1 MDELEKTAQETAEET
16 GGMAPDAGEQQA
28 PAGEQGVPG
37 GGEDFEPLLRG
48 RYKGEIEARVLRIVD
63 GRLRG
68 LRQENER
75 LRQMAAAAE
84 AARQREQEAQLQAAM
99 EFAVIR
105 ARQQMAQAIASGGR
119 RVAENG
125 GRRRSVSRWDPRG
138 HSGAELAAKRKRVQ
152 DGEKLRIKQGR
163 ENMEMNL
170 QMFAEITQTTAGLS
184 AEMKTYYGMEL
195 LENAKQQLVHNQF
208 AATKGL
214 PAGGGKT
221 VEWRKFGAF
230 DKALKHLTEGETPD
244 GSGISVSYITK
255 ELAQYGDYTTVSDM
269 LDLTAIDDVV
279 LEITDR
285 HGSNMGLTLDTVTRN
300 EIQQG
305 KQVIYA
311 PKIGSDGTKTDVTS
325 RMTLDKDCRM
335 TSELVAKAATQ
346 LKKMNAPTFDGKY
359 VCIIHPSVAF
369 DLRQD
374 EAWIAAHQYAGA
386 TELFSGEIG
395 ELHGVR
401 FVETTEAKIYRG
413 EDLAADSR
421 TLKVNGNVMASTDV
435 TFNGGTVAA
444 GALAGRYVVLGGTRC
459 QVVSNTDAKLVL
471 DKTVTVGDK
480 EVIYPGEGGKQ
491 GCAVYGCLFLG
502 KGAYGVVDLSEG
514 TEVIVKPRGSSGT
527 ADPLDQR
534 SSVGWKGVHAAAI
547 LYDEYMVRVE
557 CGSSYSDEDKA
568 N

>member
-1 MDELEKTAQETAEET
+1 M
-16 GGMAPDAGEQQA
+16 
-28 PAGEQGVPG
+28 
-37 GGEDFEPLLRG
+37 
-48 RYKGEIEARVLRIVD
+48 
-63 GRLRG
+63 
-68 LRQENER
+68 
-75 LRQMAAAAE
+75 
-84 AARQREQEAQLQAAM
+84 
-99 EFAVIR
+99 
-105 ARQQMAQAIASGGR
+105 
-119 RVAENG
+119 
-125 GRRRSVSRWDPRG
+125 
-138 HSGAELAAKRKRVQ
+138 
-152 DGEKLRIKQGR
+152 
-163 ENMEMNL
+163 NMELNY
-170 QMFAEITQTTAGLS
+170 QMFADANTQTTGGLS

-195 LENAKQQLVHNQF
+195 LENAKPQLVHNQF
-208 AATKGL
+208 AATKPL
-214 PAGGGKT
+214 PVGGGKT

-230 DKALKHLTEGETPD
+230 DKALTPLTEGVTPD

-285 HGSNMGLTLDTVTRN
+285 HGNNMGLTLDTVTRN

-305 KQVIYA
+305 NQVIYA
-311 PKIGSDGTKTDVTS
+311 PVLGEGGKQTAVTS
-325 RMTLDKDCRM
+325 RVALTPECKM

-374 EAWIAAHQYAGA
+374 EAWIAAHQYAAA

-401 FVETTEAKIYRG
+401 FVETTEAKIFRG
-413 EDLAADSR
+413 DDLAKNSR
-421 TLKVNGNVMASTDV
+421 NLAVKGAVSNNATVNFD
-435 TFNGGTVAA
+435 GGTVES
-444 GALAGRYVVLGGTRC
+444 GSLVGRYVIIGGKRYK
-459 QVVSNTDAKLVL
+459 VVSNTDSSMTL
-471 DKTVTVGDK
+471 DKAITAADDA
-480 EVIYPGEGGKQ
+480 VIYPGEGGAE
-491 GCAVYGCLFLG
+491 GCAVYGCLFVG

-534 SSVGWKGVHAAAI
+534 SSVGWKGIHAAAI

-557 CGSSYSDEDKA
+557 CGSSYSGEDKA

>member
-1 MDELEKTAQETAEET
+1 MIMELN
-16 GGMAPDAGEQQA
+16 
-28 PAGEQGVPG
+28 
-37 GGEDFEPLLRG
+37 
-48 RYKGEIEARVLRIVD
+48 Y
-63 GRLRG
+63 
-68 LRQENER
+68 
-75 LRQMAAAAE
+75 
-84 AARQREQEAQLQAAM
+84 
-99 EFAVIR
+99 
-105 ARQQMAQAIASGGR
+105 
-119 RVAENG
+119 
-125 GRRRSVSRWDPRG
+125 
-138 HSGAELAAKRKRVQ
+138 
-152 DGEKLRIKQGR
+152 
-163 ENMEMNL
+163 
-170 QMFAEITQTTAGLS
+170 QMFADANTQTTGGLS

-195 LENAKQQLVHNQF
+195 LENAKPQLVHNQF
-208 AATKGL
+208 AATKPL
-214 PAGGGKT
+214 PVGGGKT

-230 DKALKHLTEGETPD
+230 DKALKPLTEGVTPD

-374 EAWIAAHQYAGA
+374 EAWIAAHQYAAA

-401 FVETTEAKIYRG
+401 FVETTEAKIFCG
-413 EDLAADSR
+413 ADLASNARNLAVKGAVANNATVAFD
-421 TLKVNGNVMASTDV
+421 
-435 TFNGGTVAA
+435 GGTVAA
-444 GALAGRYVVLGGTRC
+444 GSLAGRYVIIGGKRHKVL
-459 QVVSNTDAKLVL
+459 SNTTSSMTLAEAITAEDDA
-471 DKTVTVGDK
+471 
-480 EVIYPGEGGKQ
+480 VIYPGEGGAE
-491 GCAVYGCLFLG
+491 GCAVYGCLFVG

-534 SSVGWKGVHAAAI
+534 SSVGWKGIHAAAI

-557 CGSSYSDEDKA
+557 CGSSYSKEDKA

>member
-1 MDELEKTAQETAEET
+1 MSERNMELQLF
-16 GGMAPDAGEQQA
+16 AGE
-28 PAGEQGVPG
+28 
-37 GGEDFEPLLRG
+37 
-48 RYKGEIEARVLRIVD
+48 
-63 GRLRG
+63 
-68 LRQENER
+68 
-75 LRQMAAAAE
+75 
-84 AARQREQEAQLQAAM
+84 
-99 EFAVIR
+99 
-105 ARQQMAQAIASGGR
+105 
-119 RVAENG
+119 
-125 GRRRSVSRWDPRG
+125 
-138 HSGAELAAKRKRVQ
+138 
-152 DGEKLRIKQGR
+152 
-163 ENMEMNL
+163 MN
-170 QMFAEITQTTAGLS
+170 TQTTGGLS

-195 LENAKQQLVHNQF
+195 LENARPQLVHNQF

-214 PAGGGKT
+214 PVGGGKT

-230 DKALKHLTEGETPD
+230 DKALTPLTEGVTPD

-285 HGSNMGLTLDTVTRN
+285 HGANMGLTLDTVTRN

-305 KQVIYA
+305 RQVIYA
-311 PKIGSDGTKTDVTS
+311 PRQESDGKKTEVVS
-325 RMTLDKDCRM
+325 RYALDGSCKI

-346 LKKMNAPTFDGKY
+346 LKKMNAPTFEGKY
-359 VCIIHPSVAF
+359 VCILHPSVAF

-374 EAWIAAHQYAGA
+374 EAWIAAHQYAAA

-413 EDLAADSR
+413 GDLASDSR
-421 TLKVNGNVMASTDV
+421 TLTVNGAV
-435 TFNGGTVAA
+435 TANAEVSFTGGTVAVN
-444 GALAGRYVVLGGTRC
+444 ALAGRYVLLGGKR
-459 QVVSNTDAKLVL
+459 VKVASNTAAKLAL
-471 DKTVTVGDK
+471 EEAVTVSDK
-480 EVIYPGEGGKQ
+480 AVIYPGEGGKD

-557 CGSSYSDEDKA
+557 CGSSYSGEDKA

>member
-1 MDELEKTAQETAEET
+1 
-16 GGMAPDAGEQQA
+16 
-28 PAGEQGVPG
+28 
-37 GGEDFEPLLRG
+37 
-48 RYKGEIEARVLRIVD
+48 
-63 GRLRG
+63 
-68 LRQENER
+68 
-75 LRQMAAAAE
+75 
-84 AARQREQEAQLQAAM
+84 
-99 EFAVIR
+99 
-105 ARQQMAQAIASGGR
+105 
-119 RVAENG
+119 
-125 GRRRSVSRWDPRG
+125 
-138 HSGAELAAKRKRVQ
+138 
-152 DGEKLRIKQGR
+152 
-163 ENMEMNL
+163 MEMNL
-170 QMFAEITQTTAGLS
+170 QMFAENTQTTAGLS

-195 LENAKQQLVHNQF
+195 LENAKPQLVHNQF

-230 DKALKHLTEGETPD
+230 DKALKPLTEGVTPD

-401 FVETTEAKIYRG
+401 FRDFPLLLHGLRFFGAQVQRPYPLAHFVLQSRG
-413 EDLAADSR
+413 LCLRLVHRCEILCNDLLR
-421 TLKVNGNVMASTDV
+421 QLLVFHDV
-435 TFNGGTVAA
+435 KDIALHR
-444 GALAGRYVVLGGTRC
+444 LAGIE
-459 QVVSNTDAKLVL
+459 NTSFLVL
-471 DKTVTVGDK
+471 
-480 EVIYPGEGGKQ
+480 P
-491 GCAVYGCLFLG
+491 
-502 KGAYGVVDLSEG
+502 VVCSL
-514 TEVIVKPRGSSGT
+514 
-527 ADPLDQR
+527 
-534 SSVGWKGVHAAAI
+534 
-547 LYDEYMVRVE
+547 
-557 CGSSYSDEDKA
+557 
-568 N
+568 

>member
-1 MDELEKTAQETAEET
+1 MELN
-16 GGMAPDAGEQQA
+16 
-28 PAGEQGVPG
+28 
-37 GGEDFEPLLRG
+37 
-48 RYKGEIEARVLRIVD
+48 Y
-63 GRLRG
+63 
-68 LRQENER
+68 
-75 LRQMAAAAE
+75 
-84 AARQREQEAQLQAAM
+84 
-99 EFAVIR
+99 
-105 ARQQMAQAIASGGR
+105 
-119 RVAENG
+119 
-125 GRRRSVSRWDPRG
+125 
-138 HSGAELAAKRKRVQ
+138 
-152 DGEKLRIKQGR
+152 
-163 ENMEMNL
+163 
-170 QMFAEITQTTAGLS
+170 QMFADVNTQTTGGLS

-195 LENAKQQLVHNQF
+195 LENAKPQLVHNQF
-208 AATKGL
+208 AATKPL
-214 PAGGGKT
+214 PVGGGKT

-230 DKALKHLTEGETPD
+230 DKALTPLTEGVTPD

-285 HGSNMGLTLDTVTRN
+285 HGNNMGLTLDTVTRN

-305 KQVIYA
+305 NQVIYA
-311 PKIGSDGTKTDVTS
+311 PVLGEGGKQTAVTS
-325 RMTLDKDCRM
+325 RVALTPECKM

-374 EAWIAAHQYAGA
+374 EAWIAAHQYAAA

-401 FVETTEAKIYRG
+401 FVETTEAKIFRG
-413 EDLAADSR
+413 DDLAKNSR
-421 TLKVNGNVMASTDV
+421 NLAVKGAVSNNAAVNFD
-435 TFNGGTVAA
+435 GGTVES
-444 GALAGRYVVLGGTRC
+444 GSLVGRYVIIGGKRYK
-459 QVVSNTDAKLVL
+459 VVSNTDSSMTL
-471 DKTVTVGDK
+471 DKAITAADDA
-480 EVIYPGEGGKQ
+480 VIYPGEGGAE
-491 GCAVYGCLFLG
+491 GCAVYGCLFVG

-534 SSVGWKGVHAAAI
+534 SSVGWKGIHAAAI

-557 CGSSYSDEDKA
+557 CGSSYSGEDKA

>member
-1 MDELEKTAQETAEET
+1 MSERNMELQLF
-16 GGMAPDAGEQQA
+16 AGE
-28 PAGEQGVPG
+28 
-37 GGEDFEPLLRG
+37 
-48 RYKGEIEARVLRIVD
+48 
-63 GRLRG
+63 
-68 LRQENER
+68 
-75 LRQMAAAAE
+75 
-84 AARQREQEAQLQAAM
+84 
-99 EFAVIR
+99 
-105 ARQQMAQAIASGGR
+105 
-119 RVAENG
+119 
-125 GRRRSVSRWDPRG
+125 
-138 HSGAELAAKRKRVQ
+138 
-152 DGEKLRIKQGR
+152 
-163 ENMEMNL
+163 MN
-170 QMFAEITQTTAGLS
+170 TQTTGGLS

-195 LENAKQQLVHNQF
+195 LENARPQLVHNQF
-208 AATKGL
+208 AATQGL
-214 PAGGGKT
+214 PVGGGKT

-230 DKALKHLTEGETPD
+230 DKALTPLTEGVTPD

-285 HGSNMGLTLDTVTRN
+285 HGANMGLTLDTVTRN

-305 KQVIYA
+305 RQVIYA
-311 PKIGSDGTKTDVTS
+311 PRQESDGKKTEVVS
-325 RMTLDKDCRM
+325 RYALDGSCKI

-374 EAWIAAHQYAGA
+374 EAWIAAHQYAAA

-413 EDLAADSR
+413 GDLASDSR
-421 TLKVNGNVMASTDV
+421 TLTVNGAV
-435 TFNGGTVAA
+435 TANAEVSFTGGTVAA
-444 GALAGRYVVLGGTRC
+444 NALAGRYVLLGGKR
-459 QVVSNTDAKLVL
+459 VKVASNTAAKLVL
-471 DKTVTVGDK
+471 EEAVTVSDK
-480 EVIYPGEGGKQ
+480 AVIYPGEGGKD

-557 CGSSYSDEDKA
+557 CGSSYSGEDKA

>member
-1 MDELEKTAQETAEET
+1 MEK
-16 GGMAPDAGEQQA
+16 
-28 PAGEQGVPG
+28 
-37 GGEDFEPLLRG
+37 
-48 RYKGEIEARVLRIVD
+48 
-63 GRLRG
+63 
-68 LRQENER
+68 
-75 LRQMAAAAE
+75 
-84 AARQREQEAQLQAAM
+84 
-99 EFAVIR
+99 
-105 ARQQMAQAIASGGR
+105 
-119 RVAENG
+119 
-125 GRRRSVSRWDPRG
+125 
-138 HSGAELAAKRKRVQ
+138 
-152 DGEKLRIKQGR
+152 KLD
-163 ENMEMNL
+163 MNL
-170 QMFAEITQTTAGLS
+170 QVFAEANTQTTGGLS

-195 LENAKQQLVHNQF
+195 LENAKPQLVHNQF

-214 PAGGGKT
+214 PTGGGKT

-230 DKALKHLTEGETPD
+230 DKALTPLTEGVTPD

-285 HGSNMGLTLDTVTRN
+285 HGANMGLTLDTVTRN

-305 KQVIYA
+305 NQVIYA
-311 PKIGSDGTKTDVTS
+311 PKLGANGAKTEVTS
-325 RMTLDKDCRM
+325 RAELDSSCKM

-374 EAWIAAHQYAGA
+374 EAWIAAHQYAAA

-413 EDLAADSR
+413 ENLAGDVRS
-421 TLKVNGNVMASTDV
+421 LKVKGNTVSAAEV
-435 TFNGGTVAA
+435 GFQGGTVAA
-444 GALAGRYVVLGGTRC
+444 NALAGRYVMIGGSRC
-459 QVVSNTDAKLVL
+459 KVISNTTAKLVL
-471 DKTVTVGDK
+471 DTEVTAAEGDA
-480 EVIYPGEGGKQ
+480 IYPGEGGKN
-491 GCAVYGCLFLG
+491 GCAVYGCLFIG

-557 CGSSYSDEDKA
+557 CGSSYSGEDKA

>member
-1 MDELEKTAQETAEET
+1 MK
-16 GGMAPDAGEQQA
+16 
-28 PAGEQGVPG
+28 
-37 GGEDFEPLLRG
+37 
-48 RYKGEIEARVLRIVD
+48 
-63 GRLRG
+63 
-68 LRQENER
+68 
-75 LRQMAAAAE
+75 
-84 AARQREQEAQLQAAM
+84 
-99 EFAVIR
+99 
-105 ARQQMAQAIASGGR
+105 
-119 RVAENG
+119 
-125 GRRRSVSRWDPRG
+125 
-138 HSGAELAAKRKRVQ
+138 
-152 DGEKLRIKQGR
+152 
-163 ENMEMNL
+163 MNL
-170 QMFAEITQTTAGLS
+170 QMFAEANTQTTGGLS

-195 LENAKQQLVHNQF
+195 LENAKPQLVHNQF

-230 DKALKHLTEGETPD
+230 GKALKPLTEGVTPD

-311 PKIGSDGTKTDVTS
+311 PKLGANGAKTEITS
-325 RMTLDKDCRM
+325 RTALDKDCRM

-374 EAWIAAHQYAGA
+374 EAWIAAHQYAAA

-413 EDLAADSR
+413 ENLAGDVRS
-421 TLKVNGNVMASTDV
+421 LKVKGNTVSAAEV
-435 TFNGGTVAA
+435 GFQGGTVAA
-444 GALAGRYVVLGGTRC
+444 NALAGRYVMIGGSRC
-459 QVVSNTDAKLVL
+459 KVISNTTAKLVL
-471 DKTVTVGDK
+471 DTEVTAAEGDA
-480 EVIYPGEGGKQ
+480 IYPGEGGKN
-491 GCAVYGCLFLG
+491 GCAVYGCLFIG

-534 SSVGWKGVHAAAI
+534 SSVGWKGIHAAAI

>member
-1 MDELEKTAQETAEET
+1 MEKKLNMELQ
-16 GGMAPDAGEQQA
+16 
-28 PAGEQGVPG
+28 V
-37 GGEDFEPLLRG
+37 F
-48 RYKGEIEARVLRIVD
+48 
-63 GRLRG
+63 
-68 LRQENER
+68 
-75 LRQMAAAAE
+75 AE
-84 AARQREQEAQLQAAM
+84 A
-99 EFAVIR
+99 
-105 ARQQMAQAIASGGR
+105 
-119 RVAENG
+119 N
-125 GRRRSVSRWDPRG
+125 
-138 HSGAELAAKRKRVQ
+138 
-152 DGEKLRIKQGR
+152 
-163 ENMEMNL
+163 
-170 QMFAEITQTTAGLS
+170 TQTTGGLS

-195 LENAKQQLVHNQF
+195 LENAKPQLVHNQF

-214 PAGGGKT
+214 PVGGGKT

-230 DKALKHLTEGETPD
+230 DKALTPLTEGVTPD

-285 HGSNMGLTLDTVTRN
+285 HGANMGLTLDTVTRN

-305 KQVIYA
+305 NQVIYA
-311 PKIGSDGTKTDVTS
+311 PKIGTDGTKTEVTS
-325 RMTLDKDCRM
+325 RAELDSSCKM

-374 EAWIAAHQYAGA
+374 EAWIAAHQYAAA

-413 EDLAADSR
+413 ENLAGDVRS
-421 TLKVNGNVMASTDV
+421 LKVKGNTVSGAEV
-435 TFNGGTVAA
+435 GFQGGTVAA
-444 GALAGRYVVLGGTRC
+444 NALAGRYVMIGGSRC
-459 QVVSNTDAKLVL
+459 KVISNTTAKLVL
-471 DKTVTVGDK
+471 DTEVTAAEGDA
-480 EVIYPGEGGKQ
+480 IYPGEGGKN
-491 GCAVYGCLFLG
+491 GCAVYGCLFIG

-557 CGSSYSDEDKA
+557 CGSSYSGEDKA

>member
-1 MDELEKTAQETAEET
+1 MELN
-16 GGMAPDAGEQQA
+16 
-28 PAGEQGVPG
+28 
-37 GGEDFEPLLRG
+37 
-48 RYKGEIEARVLRIVD
+48 Y
-63 GRLRG
+63 
-68 LRQENER
+68 
-75 LRQMAAAAE
+75 
-84 AARQREQEAQLQAAM
+84 
-99 EFAVIR
+99 
-105 ARQQMAQAIASGGR
+105 
-119 RVAENG
+119 
-125 GRRRSVSRWDPRG
+125 
-138 HSGAELAAKRKRVQ
+138 
-152 DGEKLRIKQGR
+152 
-163 ENMEMNL
+163 
-170 QMFAEITQTTAGLS
+170 QMFADANTQTTGGLS

-195 LENAKQQLVHNQF
+195 LENAKPQLVHNQF
-208 AATKGL
+208 AATKPL
-214 PAGGGKT
+214 PVGGGKT

-230 DKALKHLTEGETPD
+230 DKALTPLTEGVTPD

-285 HGSNMGLTLDTVTRN
+285 HGNNMGLTLDTVTRN

-305 KQVIYA
+305 NQVIYA
-311 PKIGSDGTKTDVTS
+311 PVLGEGGKQTAVTS
-325 RMTLDKDCRM
+325 RVALTPECKM

-374 EAWIAAHQYAGA
+374 EAWIAAHQYAAA

-401 FVETTEAKIYRG
+401 FVETTEAKIFRG
-413 EDLAADSR
+413 DDLAKNSR
-421 TLKVNGNVMASTDV
+421 NLVVKGAVSNNATVNFD
-435 TFNGGTVAA
+435 GGTVES
-444 GALAGRYVVLGGTRC
+444 GSLVGRYVIIGGKRYK
-459 QVVSNTDAKLVL
+459 VVSNTDSSMTL
-471 DKTVTVGDK
+471 DKAITAADDA
-480 EVIYPGEGGKQ
+480 VIYPGEGGAE
-491 GCAVYGCLFLG
+491 GCAVYGCLFVG

-534 SSVGWKGVHAAAI
+534 SSVGWKGIHAAAI

-557 CGSSYSDEDKA
+557 CGSSYSGEDKA

>member
-1 MDELEKTAQETAEET
+1 M
-16 GGMAPDAGEQQA
+16 
-28 PAGEQGVPG
+28 
-37 GGEDFEPLLRG
+37 
-48 RYKGEIEARVLRIVD
+48 
-63 GRLRG
+63 
-68 LRQENER
+68 EN
-75 LRQMAAAAE
+75 
-84 AARQREQEAQLQAAM
+84 
-99 EFAVIR
+99 
-105 ARQQMAQAIASGGR
+105 
-119 RVAENG
+119 
-125 GRRRSVSRWDPRG
+125 
-138 HSGAELAAKRKRVQ
+138 
-152 DGEKLRIKQGR
+152 
-163 ENMEMNL
+163 MNL
-170 QMFAEITQTTAGLS
+170 QMFAGEMNTQTTGGLS

-195 LENAKQQLVHNQF
+195 LENARPQLVHNQF

-214 PAGGGKT
+214 PVGGGKT

-230 DKALKHLTEGETPD
+230 DKALTPLTEGVTPD
-244 GSGISVSYITK
+244 GSGIAVSYITK

-285 HGSNMGLTLDTVTRN
+285 HGANMGLTLDTVTRN

-305 KQVIYA
+305 NQVIYA
-311 PKIGSDGTKTDVTS
+311 PKLGANGAKTEVTS
-325 RMTLDKDCRM
+325 RAELDSSCKM

-374 EAWIAAHQYAGA
+374 EAWIAAHQYAAA

-413 EDLAADSR
+413 GDLAKDARVLTVSGAVSGG
-421 TLKVNGNVMASTDV
+421 TEVPFT
-435 TFNGGTVAA
+435 GGTVEVD
-444 GALAGRYVVLGGTRC
+444 ALAGRYVLIGGQR
-459 QVVSNTDAKLVL
+459 VRVASNTAAKLVL
-471 DKTVTVGDK
+471 EETVTAADK
-480 EVIYPGEGGKQ
+480 AVIYPGEGGRD

-557 CGSSYSDEDKA
+557 CGSSYSGEDKA

>member
-1 MDELEKTAQETAEET
+1 MELNYQVFA
-16 GGMAPDAGEQQA
+16 DA
-28 PAGEQGVPG
+28 
-37 GGEDFEPLLRG
+37 
-48 RYKGEIEARVLRIVD
+48 
-63 GRLRG
+63 
-68 LRQENER
+68 N
-75 LRQMAAAAE
+75 
-84 AARQREQEAQLQAAM
+84 
-99 EFAVIR
+99 
-105 ARQQMAQAIASGGR
+105 
-119 RVAENG
+119 
-125 GRRRSVSRWDPRG
+125 
-138 HSGAELAAKRKRVQ
+138 
-152 DGEKLRIKQGR
+152 
-163 ENMEMNL
+163 
-170 QMFAEITQTTAGLS
+170 TQTTGGLS

-195 LENAKQQLVHNQF
+195 LENAKPQLVHNQF
-208 AATKGL
+208 AATKPL
-214 PAGGGKT
+214 PVGGGKT
-221 VEWRKFGAF
+221 VEWRKFGSF
-230 DKALKHLTEGETPD
+230 DKALTPLTEGVTPD

-285 HGSNMGLTLDTVTRN
+285 HGANMGLTLDTVTRN

-305 KQVIYA
+305 NQVIYA
-311 PKIGSDGTKTDVTS
+311 PKIGTDGAKTEVTS
-325 RMTLDKDCRM
+325 RAELDSSCKM

-374 EAWIAAHQYAGA
+374 EAWIAAHQYAAA

-401 FVETTEAKIYRG
+401 FVETTEAKIFRG
-413 EDLAADSR
+413 DDLASSSR
-421 TLKVNGNVMASTDV
+421 TLTASAAANGSTTVSFD
-435 TFNGGTVAA
+435 GGTVAA
-444 GALAGRYVVLGGTRC
+444 GALVGRYVLCGGKRAKVTA
-459 QVVSNTDAKLVL
+459 NTASQLTL
-471 DKTVTVGDK
+471 DSAVTLADND
-480 EVIYPGEGGKQ
+480 VIYPGEGGKD
-491 GCAVYGCLFLG
+491 GLAVYGCLFVG

-534 SSVGWKGVHAAAI
+534 SSVGWKGIHAAAI

-557 CGSSYSDEDKA
+557 CGSSYSGEDKA

>member
-1 MDELEKTAQETAEET
+1 MK
-16 GGMAPDAGEQQA
+16 
-28 PAGEQGVPG
+28 
-37 GGEDFEPLLRG
+37 
-48 RYKGEIEARVLRIVD
+48 
-63 GRLRG
+63 
-68 LRQENER
+68 
-75 LRQMAAAAE
+75 
-84 AARQREQEAQLQAAM
+84 
-99 EFAVIR
+99 
-105 ARQQMAQAIASGGR
+105 
-119 RVAENG
+119 
-125 GRRRSVSRWDPRG
+125 
-138 HSGAELAAKRKRVQ
+138 
-152 DGEKLRIKQGR
+152 
-163 ENMEMNL
+163 MNL
-170 QMFAEITQTTAGLS
+170 QMFAEANTQTTGGLS

-195 LENAKQQLVHNQF
+195 LENAKPQLVHNQF

-230 DKALKHLTEGETPD
+230 DKALKPLTEGVTPD

-311 PKIGSDGTKTDVTS
+311 PKLGANGAKTEITS
-325 RMTLDKDCRM
+325 RTALDKDCRM

-374 EAWIAAHQYAGA
+374 EAWIAAHQYAAA

-401 FVETTEAKIYRG
+401 FVETTEAKIFRG
-413 EDLAADSR
+413 DDLASDSR
-421 TLKVNGNVMASTDV
+421 TLTASAAASNSTTVSFD
-435 TFNGGTVAA
+435 GGTVAA
-444 GALAGRYVVLGGTRC
+444 GALAGRYVLCGGKRVK
-459 QVVSNTDAKLVL
+459 VVSNTASQLTL
-471 DKTVTVGDK
+471 EEAVTVADNA
-480 EVIYPGEGGKQ
+480 VIYPGEGGKE
-491 GCAVYGCLFLG
+491 GLAVYGCLFVG

-534 SSVGWKGVHAAAI
+534 SSVGWKGIHAAAI
-547 LYDEYMVRVE
+547 LYDEYIVRVE
-557 CGSSYSDEDKA
+557 CGSSYSAEDKA

>member
-1 MDELEKTAQETAEET
+1 MEKKLNMELQ
-16 GGMAPDAGEQQA
+16 
-28 PAGEQGVPG
+28 V
-37 GGEDFEPLLRG
+37 F
-48 RYKGEIEARVLRIVD
+48 
-63 GRLRG
+63 
-68 LRQENER
+68 
-75 LRQMAAAAE
+75 AE
-84 AARQREQEAQLQAAM
+84 A
-99 EFAVIR
+99 
-105 ARQQMAQAIASGGR
+105 
-119 RVAENG
+119 N
-125 GRRRSVSRWDPRG
+125 
-138 HSGAELAAKRKRVQ
+138 
-152 DGEKLRIKQGR
+152 
-163 ENMEMNL
+163 
-170 QMFAEITQTTAGLS
+170 TQTTGGLS

-195 LENAKQQLVHNQF
+195 LENAKPQLVHNQF

-214 PAGGGKT
+214 PVGGGKT

-230 DKALKHLTEGETPD
+230 DKALTPLTEGVTPD

-285 HGSNMGLTLDTVTRN
+285 HGANMGLTLDTVTRN

-305 KQVIYA
+305 NQVIYA
-311 PKIGSDGTKTDVTS
+311 PKIGTDGAKTEVTS
-325 RMTLDKDCRM
+325 RAELDSSCKM

-374 EAWIAAHQYAGA
+374 EAWIAAHQYAAA

-413 EDLAADSR
+413 TDLAKDSR
-421 TLKVNGNVMASTDV
+421 TLLVNGAVMDDTEV
-435 TFNGGTVAA
+435 TFDGGTVAA
-444 GALAGRYVVLGGTRC
+444 GALAGRYVKVGSTRAK
-459 QVVSNTDAKLVL
+459 VVSNTTGKMVL
-471 DKTVTVGDK
+471 DTKVTVSDNA
-480 EVIYPGEGGKQ
+480 VIQPAEGGKD
-491 GCAVYGCLFLG
+491 GCAVYGCLFIG

-557 CGSSYSDEDKA
+557 CGSSYSGEDKA

>member
-1 MDELEKTAQETAEET
+1 MK
-16 GGMAPDAGEQQA
+16 
-28 PAGEQGVPG
+28 
-37 GGEDFEPLLRG
+37 
-48 RYKGEIEARVLRIVD
+48 
-63 GRLRG
+63 
-68 LRQENER
+68 
-75 LRQMAAAAE
+75 
-84 AARQREQEAQLQAAM
+84 
-99 EFAVIR
+99 
-105 ARQQMAQAIASGGR
+105 
-119 RVAENG
+119 
-125 GRRRSVSRWDPRG
+125 
-138 HSGAELAAKRKRVQ
+138 
-152 DGEKLRIKQGR
+152 
-163 ENMEMNL
+163 MNL
-170 QMFAEITQTTAGLS
+170 QMFAEANTQTTGGLS

-195 LENAKQQLVHNQF
+195 LENAKPQLVHNQF

-230 DKALKHLTEGETPD
+230 DKALKPLTEGVTPD

-311 PKIGSDGTKTDVTS
+311 PKLGANGAKTEIT
-325 RMTLDKDCRM
+325 RRTALDKDCRM
-335 TSELVAKAATQ
+335 ASELVAKAATQ

-374 EAWIAAHQYAGA
+374 EAWIAAHQYAAA

-413 EDLAADSR
+413 ENLAGDVRS
-421 TLKVNGNVMASTDV
+421 LKVKGNAVSTV
-435 TFNGGTVAA
+435 EVGFQGGTVAA
-444 GALAGRYVVLGGTRC
+444 NALAGRYVMIGGSRC
-459 QVVSNTDAKLVL
+459 KVISNTTAKLVL
-471 DKTVTVGDK
+471 DTEVTAAEGDA
-480 EVIYPGEGGKQ
+480 IYPGEGGKN
-491 GCAVYGCLFLG
+491 GCAVYGCLFIG
-502 KGAYGVVDLSEG
+502 KGVYGVVDLSEG
-514 TEVIVKPRGSSGT
+514 TEFIVKPRGSSGT

-534 SSVGWKGVHAAAI
+534 SSVGWKGIHAAAI